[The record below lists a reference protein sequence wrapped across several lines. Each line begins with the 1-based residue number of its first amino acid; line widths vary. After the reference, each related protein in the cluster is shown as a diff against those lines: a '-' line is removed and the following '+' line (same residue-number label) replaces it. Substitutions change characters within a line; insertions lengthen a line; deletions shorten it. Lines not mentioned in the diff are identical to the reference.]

1 MKISEQSK
9 SHSKKFSFINR
20 LLYSLFPSEK
30 NIEKLIISGK
40 EYRPHYAYLV
50 LKTFQEARRLGYNK
64 FSILEFGCAGGSGLV
79 DLEYMVHRINRFFNY
94 DVQIFGFDAG
104 EGLPP
109 SKDYRDV
116 LYLWQQGDFKMNKE
130 KISKKNLK
138 ITKIIIGDVKDTI
151 KDFTSKYNPYRVGL
165 VIQDMDYY
173 SSTKVSLDWF
183 LNLEDSLI
191 FPRTRFYFD
200 DTLFTSENI
209 GELLAIKEFN
219 NENANL
225 KLDKVELE
233 AEFLSRKWKDW
244 IFLGKKF
251 YLLHKFNHIHY
262 NFNSR
267 KEMNL
272 NL

>member
-1 MKISEQSK
+1 MLISKQSK
-9 SHSKKFSFINR
+9 NYSKKIHFIYR
-20 LLYSLFPSEK
+20 LLYKFFPSEK
-30 NIEKLIISGK
+30 NLEKLIIYGK

-64 FSILEFGCAGGSGLV
+64 FSILEFGCAGGSGLI
-79 DLEYMVHRINRFFNY
+79 DLEYMVHKINRFFNY

-116 LYLWQQGDFKMNKE
+116 LYLWQHGDFKMNKE
-130 KISKKNLK
+130 KILKSDLKN
-138 ITKIIIGDVKDTI
+138 TKIIIGDVKETI
-151 KDFTSKYNPYRVGL
+151 KDFKSKHNPYRVGL

-173 SSTKVSLDWF
+173 SSTKASINWF
-183 LNLEDSLI
+183 LNLDDSLI

-200 DTLFTSENI
+200 DTIFTSNYT

-219 NENANL
+219 KNNINL
-225 KLDKVELE
+225 KIDKVKLE

-251 YLLHKFNHIHY
+251 YFLHKFDHIHY
-262 NFNSR
+262 NFNSNE
-267 KEMNL
+267 KMNL